1 MKSFMAKKIAEVEID
16 QKALREEEETRQRRE
31 RSREAMRKRWIDNLQ
46 IPDAEPTAKA
56 A

>member
-1 MKSFMAKKIAEVEID
+1 MVKKPAEVEID

-31 RSREAMRKRWIDNLQ
+31 RHHHAMRDRWIKMLR
-46 IPDAEPTAKA
+46 IPDAQPAAKA